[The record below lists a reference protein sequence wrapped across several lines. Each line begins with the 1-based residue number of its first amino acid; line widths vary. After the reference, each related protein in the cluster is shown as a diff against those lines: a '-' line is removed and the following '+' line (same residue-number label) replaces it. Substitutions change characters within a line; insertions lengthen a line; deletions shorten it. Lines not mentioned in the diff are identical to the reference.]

1 MQTPY
6 TVPEIA
12 RLTGIPE
19 TTLYDYVKQ
28 FAGIVP
34 EMDAMDDA
42 GRQRR
47 RYPEQ
52 AIAVFQTIRHLKDR
66 GVDLPTIRALL
77 QEGKAEEDE
86 SPEVIPAE
94 NFAVSTNGATPD
106 AQASLVLEALRQE
119 AVETSET
126 EAGSDLT
133 ESPLVA
139 PLYTEESL
147 VVEVPVA
154 VVEASFATTAAPE
167 TSAAIESPFFEAP
180 TPIEPVTA
188 DGAAPVEPAIVTEPY
203 APAVE
208 ASVLESAPAALEAET
223 LAEPAQLA
231 VSETGDPAVAEP
243 DLLLLRGQLFSSLD
257 EGLRSLRELMDSQ
270 HTDSQ
275 QLSEELAREKE
286 ENEHLRAALA
296 YQEEQARSAERL
308 LAFIKAHCEQGIQ
321 AITG

>member
-34 EMDAMDDA
+34 EMDAMDD
-42 GRQRR
+42 GSRQRR

-77 QEGKAEEDE
+77 QEGKEEEDE

-94 NFAVSTNGATPD
+94 NFAVSTNGVTPHEQE
-106 AQASLVLEALRQE
+106 APILEALRQE
-119 AVETSET
+119 SVEMSAS

-139 PLYTEESL
+139 PYYTEESPG
-147 VVEVPVA
+147 VEEPIA
-154 VVEASFATTAAPE
+154 VVEASFAKDAVPDTN
-167 TSAAIESPFFEAP
+167 AAIESPFFEAP

-188 DGAAPVEPAIVTEPY
+188 DGAAPVEPAVVTEPY
-203 APAVE
+203 VPAVE
-208 ASVLESAPAALEAET
+208 ASVLESAPAALETEN
-223 LAEPAQLA
+223 LAEPVQLA
-231 VSETGDPAVAEP
+231 VSETDDPAVAEP
-243 DLLLLRGQLFSSLD
+243 DLLLLRGQLFTSLD
-257 EGLRSLRELMDSQ
+257 EGLRSLRELMDGQ
-270 HTDSQ
+270 HSESQ

-286 ENEHLRAALA
+286 ENERLRAVLA

-321 AITG
+321 AITS